1 MKLTKLIILLLG
13 LTTLIASCG
22 NFEKFR
28 KKAGVQEK
36 YKAAIKYYDEGELN
50 KASILL
56 EEILPLI
63 KGDTIQESAT
73 FLQAKCDMDGENWAI
88 ASSHFTTFAE
98 TFSRSPRYKEAL
110 YLAAYCLYMASPEFN
125 LDQTE
130 TKEAINKI
138 QSYINNYP
146 DTEYLGECNRMIKE
160 LRQKLEK
167 KSFEKAKLYYTIS
180 PFNIA
185 NLKSAVIE
193 INNFQKDFPDSQ
205 FSEEVAFLKVK
216 AQYELAEVTIPSL
229 QKERFEETKQ
239 FYLELLEKYP
249 ESAYLKETEKLY
261 SNAID
266 RVVEIAKVEAEE
278 DQRKKEAAKLQGASK
293 VIGSEN

>member
-1 MKLTKLIILLLG
+1 MKSTKLLVVFFG
-13 LTTLIASCG
+13 LALVLASCG
-22 NFEKFR
+22 KFEKFR
-28 KKAGVQEK
+28 KKATVQEK
-36 YKAAIKYYDEGELN
+36 YKAAINYYSEGELN

-56 EEILPLI
+56 EEIMPLI
-63 KGDTIQESAT
+63 KGDTIQENAT
-73 FLQAKCDMDGENWAI
+73 YIQAKCDMESENWAV
-88 ASSHFTTFAE
+88 ASEHFTSFAE
-98 TFSRSPRYKEAL
+98 TFSRSPKYKEAL
-110 YLAAYCLYMASPEFN
+110 YLSALCRYKASPEFN

-130 TKEAINKI
+130 TKEAINQI
-138 QSYINNYP
+138 QAYINNYP
-146 DTEYLGECNRMIKE
+146 DTEFMDECNRMIKE

-193 INNFQKDFPDSQ
+193 INNFQKDFPDSR

-229 QKERFEETKQ
+229 QKERYEETKQ

-249 ESAYLKETEKLY
+249 ESEYLANTQNLYANAIEKL
-261 SNAID
+261 
-266 RVVEIAKVEAEE
+266 VEINQEEAEIKRLE
-278 DQRKKEAAKLQGASK
+278 EEKKDQGTK
-293 VIGSEN
+293 VTGSQEN